1 MAAPGTLTHVLE
13 VAAQLAATAVVH
25 ADSLQHTASA
35 ASPPPPVAADAVP
48 AA

>member
-13 VAAQLAATAVVH
+13 VAAQLSATVAAH

-35 ASPPPPVAADAVP
+35 APPILPVAAEAPPP
-48 AA
+48 A